1 MHGWGALD
9 SSSIATVERH
19 SGLATGFGFT
29 EGPL

>member
-9 SSSIATVERH
+9 GSSIAAVERH
-19 SGLATGFGFT
+19 SWLAIGFGFT